1 MELSSEWML
10 RAPLAE
16 RMLAMEENTR
26 PTLELERVQHYRF
39 PKVTFVLTNLRA
51 PPSVAQHVQCALIRV
66 AQGVSCAEPTCGMAC
81 AACST
86 H

>member
-1 MELSSEWML
+1 ML

-39 PKVTFVLTNLRA
+39 LESDICVDQLAGPA
-51 PPSVAQHVQCALIRV
+51 
-66 AQGVSCAEPTCGMAC
+66 
-81 AACST
+81 
-86 H
+86 